1 MDAIADAL
9 SPANARALLES
20 YDVILDCTDNPATR
34 YLLSDTAVLLGKPL
48 VSGAAQRFDGQ
59 LCTYNLG
66 PEGPCY
72 RCLFP
77 KPPASSEATPSCEET
92 GILGAVTG
100 VIGSLQALEAIRV
113 IVGLHDEQPSLLIYA
128 ALGVPP
134 FRSIKLRKRRA
145 ACPACGTEGE
155 KVGKVEDI
163 DYVQFCGGP
172 RPDWETLGLN
182 PGSNTASRITANELR
197 GIIESK
203 KPVRI
208 LDVRPKTEFGICH
221 LPLSIHVPLYNL
233 VANPG
238 DHVSS
243 EFETY
248 VVCRL
253 GNDSQIAADALRSA
267 RPDPTFVI
275 KDLVGGLRAWSRDVD
290 PGFPV
295 Y

>member
-1 MDAIADAL
+1 VDALADAL
-9 SPANARALLES
+9 TPANARALLEP

-77 KPPASSEATPSCEET
+77 KPPTSAEAAPTCEET

-100 VIGSLQALEAIRV
+100 VIGSLQALEAIRL
-113 IVGLHDEQPSLLIYA
+113 IVGLHDEQPCLLVYA
-128 ALGVPP
+128 ALGMPP
-134 FRSIKLRKRRA
+134 FRSVKLRKRRA

-155 KVGKVEDI
+155 KVGKIEDV
-163 DYVQFCGGP
+163 DYVQFCGGA
-172 RPDWETLGLN
+172 RPDWESLGLS
-182 PGSNTASRITANELR
+182 PGDSESRITASELR
-197 GIIESK
+197 AIMESPK
-203 KPVRI
+203 QVRI

-221 LPLSIHVPLYNL
+221 LPLSIHVPLHDI
-233 VANPG
+233 VADPG
-238 DHVSS
+238 QYVSP

-253 GNDSQIAADALRSA
+253 GNDSRIAADAIRSA
-267 RPDPTFVI
+267 RPDTTFVI